1 VICTVARMP
10 PVGSCAALLA
20 IKEIRKVVAP
30 ALPGQY
36 CRAIRVIAVLVYVE
50 GTVKLT
56 ACAAVMG
63 L

>member
-1 VICTVARMP
+1 MIYAVARMP
-10 PVGSCAALLA
+10 PVGSYAALEA
-20 IKEIRKVVAP
+20 IKEIRKVVSP

-36 CRAIRVIAVLVYVE
+36 CRAMRVMAVVVYVE